1 MARFEKLCTLGG
13 WKRGNLVRKRITVLM
28 VAALLALTMAFAM
41 AAPAFAASPAEE
53 ECLAAGGTYE
63 GQGGQKTCV
72 LPPEPTNPGNPQSGN
87 ANEPFTTNTTTQQTG
102 AGGGGGEA
110 QGPDTST
117 TQNGGGH
124 IF

>member
-1 MARFEKLCTLGG
+1 M
-13 WKRGNLVRKRITVLM
+13 RKRITVLM

-41 AAPAFAASPAEE
+41 AAPAFAASPAEA
-53 ECLAAGGTYE
+53 ECAAGGTYE

-102 AGGGGGEA
+102 AGGGGGEQ

-117 TQNGGGH
+117 TTNPGGH
-124 IF
+124 EF

>member
-1 MARFEKLCTLGG
+1 M
-13 WKRGNLVRKRITVLM
+13 RKRITMLM
-28 VAALLALTMAFAM
+28 TAALLALTMAFAM
-41 AAPAFAASPAEE
+41 AAPSFAASPAEE
-53 ECLAAGGTYE
+53 ECNALQGTYE
-63 GQGGQKTCV
+63 GTGGQKTCV
-72 LPPEPTNPGNPQSGN
+72 LPPEDTNPGNPQSTN

>member
-1 MARFEKLCTLGG
+1 MI
-13 WKRGNLVRKRITVLM
+13 KRITM
-28 VAALLALTMAFAM
+28 FVATALLALAL
-41 AAPAFAASPAEE
+41 AAPAAFAVSPAEA
-53 ECLAAGGTYE
+53 ECDAAGGTYE

-102 AGGGGGEA
+102 AGGGGGEQ

-117 TQNGGGH
+117 TTNPGGH
-124 IF
+124 VVS

>member
-1 MARFEKLCTLGG
+1 MTMF
-13 WKRGNLVRKRITVLM
+13 
-28 VAALLALTMAFAM
+28 VATALLALAM
-41 AAPAFAASPAEE
+41 AVPAFAASPAEE
-53 ECLAAGGTYE
+53 ECLAAGGTYD

-102 AGGGGGEA
+102 AGGGGGEQ

-117 TQNGGGH
+117 TTNPGGH
-124 IF
+124 EF